1 MFTFNQCLD
10 NRSQFFLYGTGLC
23 HSTMKYTGTRTASAE
38 QQPDA
43 NDPRGSLTQGSV
55 RKEGPPQNQPTCG
68 EQAPRVLLVSR
79 SNRARFTGPVHRS
92 PACSQPRLSGGR
104 AARPLPPFPL
114 SELMDRQPGPA
125 RSHPAP
131 PRAPLPPL
139 LRLEPGPRQRPV
151 LPPAP
156 AGCASHRELVPWP
169 QRRRLAGTVATST
182 APPGL
187 ATSGSSA
194 RGSRSRVG
202 RPRGSG
208 RVA

>member
-1 MFTFNQCLD
+1 MFTFKVSMTEAN
-10 NRSQFFLYGTGLC
+10 FFLDGTGFC
-23 HSTMKYTGTRTASAE
+23 HSKMKHTGTRTASAE

-43 NDPRGSLTQGSV
+43 NNPRGFPHPGLGAKRGAPIKPGDVWGASSPGSV
-55 RKEGPPQNQPTCG
+55 GF
-68 EQAPRVLLVSR
+68 S

-92 PACSQPRLSGGR
+92 LACSQPRLSGGR

-114 SELMDRQPGPA
+114 TTLMDRQPEPA
-125 RSHPAP
+125 RSPTAP

-139 LRLEPGPRQRPV
+139 LRLEPGPRQRSV
-151 LPPAP
+151 LPLAP

-169 QRRRLAGTVATST
+169 QRRRLAGTIATST

-187 ATSGSSA
+187 ATSGGSA
-194 RGSRSRVG
+194 LGSRHRVG